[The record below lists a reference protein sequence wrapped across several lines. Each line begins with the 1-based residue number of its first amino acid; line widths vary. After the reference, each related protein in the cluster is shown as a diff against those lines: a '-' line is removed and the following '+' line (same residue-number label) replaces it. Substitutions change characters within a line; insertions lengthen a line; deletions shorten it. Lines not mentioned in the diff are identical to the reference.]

1 MAHISF
7 LGYPLLKF
15 IMEYH
20 GFHILQVEKDRIKP
34 RMKWL
39 LPMVWV
45 IRLYGL
51 FVSKEK
57 REFYRMDETLSNE
70 IIMGG
75 NTLIVIAEMGDLSLS

>member
-1 MAHISF
+1 
-7 LGYPLLKF
+7 
-15 IMEYH
+15 
-20 GFHILQVEKDRIKP
+20 
-34 RMKWL
+34 MKWL